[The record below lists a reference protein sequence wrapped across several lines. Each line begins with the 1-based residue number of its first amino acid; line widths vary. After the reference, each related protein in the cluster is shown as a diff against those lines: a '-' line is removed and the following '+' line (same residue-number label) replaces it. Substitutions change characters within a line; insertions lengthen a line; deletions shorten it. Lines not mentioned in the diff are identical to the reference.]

1 MKPLILFDRV
11 SYRYETPPA
20 PAIQAL
26 ANVSLELEEGS
37 YTAVVGANGS
47 GKSTFARLACALLQP
62 DTGSVQVAGLD
73 TRRPEDLPAIHAHVG
88 MVFQFPEDQ
97 VISTTV
103 EEDVAF
109 GPENMALPPDEIRRR
124 VEDALQET
132 GLWEMRHRSPHLLSA
147 GQVQRLALAG
157 VLALRPRCIIFDEA
171 STMLDPR
178 GRRALME
185 TMQRLHRE
193 GITILTI
200 THFMEE
206 AAEAQRVIVLS
217 GGQVALDGAPE
228 EIFASSDRLAAL
240 RLELPPAVRA
250 AAVLRRVFPALP
262 QSVLRLEQ
270 LIDAL
275 PWFGGR
281 GGVVHGS
288 AGELDQGMEAII
300 EAHALG
306 HIYMRGTPLE
316 HRSLDGASLRAGAG
330 QIHGLIGKTG
340 SGKSTLLQHL
350 NGLLRPQEGR
360 LRVAE
365 FDMNDPRVARRD
377 VVRKVGLVFQNP
389 EAQFFTYFTGDEI
402 AYGVRQLRPEA
413 PLASQVRWAMQ
424 QVGLDF
430 DAFKDRPLF
439 TLSGG
444 ERRKAA
450 LASTLAVQPEILL
463 LDEPTAGLDPRTRL
477 EILERLDRM
486 RAEGMTIIL
495 SSHQME
501 DLAALAHHVT
511 AFYHGKDALHGS
523 PGQVFAQADVLRSL
537 GLEPPMAS
545 VLAGILR
552 SRGWPLPEHLLRLDQ
567 LLKALEVEQ
576 AR

>member
-1 MKPLILFDRV
+1 
-11 SYRYETPPA
+11 
-20 PAIQAL
+20 
-26 ANVSLELEEGS
+26 
-37 YTAVVGANGS
+37 
-47 GKSTFARLACALLQP
+47 
-62 DTGSVQVAGLD
+62 
-73 TRRPEDLPAIHAHVG
+73 
-88 MVFQFPEDQ
+88 
-97 VISTTV
+97 
-103 EEDVAF
+103 
-109 GPENMALPPDEIRRR
+109 
-124 VEDALQET
+124 
-132 GLWEMRHRSPHLLSA
+132 
-147 GQVQRLALAG
+147 
-157 VLALRPRCIIFDEA
+157 
-171 STMLDPR
+171 
-178 GRRALME
+178 
-185 TMQRLHRE
+185 
-193 GITILTI
+193 
-200 THFMEE
+200 
-206 AAEAQRVIVLS
+206 
-217 GGQVALDGAPE
+217 
-228 EIFASSDRLAAL
+228 
-240 RLELPPAVRA
+240 
-250 AAVLRRVFPALP
+250 
-262 QSVLRLEQ
+262 
-270 LIDAL
+270 
-275 PWFGGR
+275 
-281 GGVVHGS
+281 
-288 AGELDQGMEAII
+288 
-300 EAHALG
+300 
-306 HIYMRGTPLE
+306 
-316 HRSLDGASLRAGAG
+316 
-330 QIHGLIGKTG
+330 
-340 SGKSTLLQHL
+340 
-350 NGLLRPQEGR
+350 
-360 LRVAE
+360 
-365 FDMNDPRVARRD
+365 